1 MKQDFDKSKA
11 QTKAPQN
18 QKTKKA
24 KRKQAKGESVK
35 KFITTMICAI
45 ACAGALQGEDVYAI
59 FNTKAVQDSNLT
71 LDSSGTIDKIHVDVG
86 SVVKKGDELLSLA
99 NSDKAA
105 QLQAVKE
112 QYIFAKKQYERYQK
126 SKSVVD
132 KNTLDQYYS
141 NYKKLE
147 ADYDYYQSLYNRS
160 ILKAPFAGTIA
171 EKKIELGDGVNAN
184 NTILFRLVS
193 HEKKILIQFDSKYAN
208 IVRPGDVFEFY
219 LGGDGIKRTTTITK
233 IYPTINESTRKVSA
247 EAMIDD
253 SIKPGIFGDGFI
265 KPRADSA
272 ESSQNGAQNANA
284 NASQNAAS
292 NTNNASNANNTNKN
306 AISNIM
312 QGNR

>member
-1 MKQDFDKSKA
+1 M
-11 QTKAPQN
+11 
-18 QKTKKA
+18 
-24 KRKQAKGESVK
+24 K

-45 ACAGALQGEDVYAI
+45 ACASALHGEDVYAI
-59 FNTKAVQDSNLT
+59 FNTKAVQDSNLA
-71 LDSSGTIDKIHVDVG
+71 LDSSGTIDKIYVDVG

-99 NSDKAA
+99 NRDKAA

-208 IVRPGDVFEFY
+208 VVRPGDVFEFY

-233 IYPTINESTRKVSA
+233 IYPTIDESTRKVSA

-272 ESSQNGAQNANA
+272 ESSQYNQSGASSQNGAQNA
-284 NASQNAAS
+284 SQNTA
-292 NTNNASNANNTNKN
+292 NPTSNANNTNKS